1 MNTEKNGYE
10 QQNAFLYTS
19 IANNAMVN
27 GRLLYHMKCL
37 LYTND
42 EILRKAGL
50 YNASY
55 NTFLI
60 TRGHHIPAIKTGW
73 NVILAAILIVIV
85 AISRPFS
92 AGRTCVKI
100 VHYRIMVHTG
110 HITLCVNLYENAIK
124 SAVWQSFFL
133 YPVTVITNFLH
144 YFHCIIIIVM
154 EEKEGAMSLDL
165 SWLAIPKK
173 NWAVHPNNI
182 IFISSNFFFRQMTT
196 TTTISILSTLFT
208 KFLLWTCFEHSFFFR
223 RKRGKQSVE
232 VNELCCC
239 CGDLTAVRLLSLS
252 VF

>member
-1 MNTEKNGYE
+1 MYLPFWHVACFSSHHGTIPRPTTRPHHHVILYLPGQVTWFTAIMNTEKNGYE

-124 SAVWQSFFL
+124 SAVWQSFFYIPWRL
-133 YPVTVITNFLH
+133 LLIS
-144 YFHCIIIIVM
+144 CII
-154 EEKEGAMSLDL
+154 
-165 SWLAIPKK
+165 
-173 NWAVHPNNI
+173 
-182 IFISSNFFFRQMTT
+182 
-196 TTTISILSTLFT
+196 SI
-208 KFLLWTCFEHSFFFR
+208 
-223 RKRGKQSVE
+223 
-232 VNELCCC
+232 
-239 CGDLTAVRLLSLS
+239 A
-252 VF
+252 